1 MNALNSRV
9 EEIINELIDAILKD
23 EKFKAYQQAQ
33 EALYDEKTLALLSR
47 QKTMQEDYL
56 RLKNYL
62 DESSLSQMKD
72 ELREI
77 KKEVLDNPKIK
88 AYYQTYHELNDL
100 LEDVT
105 KTVFQGISEDI
116 TLERFQL

>member
-1 MNALNSRV
+1 M

-77 KKEVLDNPKIK
+77 KKEVLDN
-88 AYYQTYHELNDL
+88 L
-100 LEDVT
+100 T

>member
-1 MNALNSRV
+1 M

-77 KKEVLDNPKIK
+77 KKEVLDNIHFAKKCIK
-88 AYYQTYHELNDL
+88 NDL
-100 LEDVT
+100 LENVT

>member
-1 MNALNSRV
+1 
-9 EEIINELIDAILKD
+9 
-23 EKFKAYQQAQ
+23 
-33 EALYDEKTLALLSR
+33 
-47 QKTMQEDYL
+47 
-56 RLKNYL
+56 
-62 DESSLSQMKD
+62 MKD

-88 AYYQTYHELNDL
+88 SYYQTYHELNDL
-100 LEDVT
+100 LENVT

>member
-1 MNALNSRV
+1 M

-77 KKEVLDNPKIK
+77 KKEVLDNP
-88 AYYQTYHELNDL
+88 ELNDL

-116 TLERFQL
+116 TLERF

>member
-1 MNALNSRV
+1 M

-88 AYYQTYHELNDL
+88 SYYQTYHELNDL
-100 LEDVT
+100 LENVT